1 MLQRERKIGIAAL
14 TTCTPLPEIKCPS
27 LLDDVTELAVTELAV
42 TELATTELATT
53 ELATTELATTEL
65 PDHRSD
71 ATAHVRTTKR

>member
-14 TTCTPLPEIKCPS
+14 TTCPPLPEIKCPS

-53 ELATTELATTEL
+53 EL

>member
-53 ELATTELATTEL
+53 ELATTEL

>member
-27 LLDDVTELAVTELAV
+27 LLDDVTELAVTELA
-42 TELATTELATT
+42 
-53 ELATTELATTEL
+53 TTELATTEL

>member
-27 LLDDVTELAVTELAV
+27 LLDEVTELAV
-42 TELATTELATT
+42 T

>member
-27 LLDDVTELAVTELAV
+27 LLDEVTELAV
-42 TELATTELATT
+42 
-53 ELATTELATTEL
+53 TELATTEL

>member
-42 TELATTELATT
+42 TELATTEL
-53 ELATTELATTEL
+53 

>member
-53 ELATTELATTEL
+53 EL